1 MDMLIELEKAA
12 KWSKIN
18 AYMYL
23 IGGFILGMSIIFL
36 GGFFYMTN
44 KVNSGLSYVITG
56 LIVIVISLIIR
67 YLFMQYNQAV
77 KIAIQSLSSDTLE
90 KACCYQ
96 GNVFLLIGLF
106 YSFLIFFIVYFVIT
120 KGFSFG

>member
-18 AYMYL
+18 AYTYL

-56 LIVIVISLIIR
+56 LIVIVISLIIH
-67 YLFMQYNQAV
+67 L
-77 KIAIQSLSSDTLE
+77 KI
-90 KACCYQ
+90 
-96 GNVFLLIGLF
+96 LLINI
-106 YSFLIFFIVYFVIT
+106 Y
-120 KGFSFG
+120 

>member
-18 AYMYL
+18 AYTYL
-23 IGGFILGMSIIFL
+23 ICGFILGMSIIFL
-36 GGFFYMTN
+36 GGFFYISN
-44 KVNSGLSYVITG
+44 KVNSGSFYVISG

-67 YLFMQYNQAV
+67 YLFMQYNQTV
-77 KIAIQSLSSDTLE
+77 KIAIQSLSPDTLE